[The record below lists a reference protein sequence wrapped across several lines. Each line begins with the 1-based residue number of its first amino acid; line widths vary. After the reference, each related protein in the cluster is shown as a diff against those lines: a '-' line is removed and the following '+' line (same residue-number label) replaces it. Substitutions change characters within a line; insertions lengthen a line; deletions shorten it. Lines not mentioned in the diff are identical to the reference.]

1 MQADLKNM
9 RNDALAIFNASLQA
23 VDPENAVHRF
33 LDREGDLLRVGR
45 ESAIDLQDYEEVLV
59 VGAGKASAAMAK
71 AVDEIL
77 HDRSVRGLICVKY
90 GYELELDR
98 IRVVQAGHPVPDADG
113 TVAAREIM
121 RLASEATERYLIIA
135 CISGGGSALL
145 PAPPPGISLDEKQ
158 YLTKRLLEVGAD
170 IHEMNSIR
178 KHLSLVKGG
187 RLMKAAFPARVINL
201 MLSDVVGDDP
211 GVIASGPFA
220 PDSSTFQDTLRIL
233 QKYDMMKDAPESVL
247 SWLKRGFSGEL
258 PDTPKPG
265 DPIFS
270 KVTNVIVGS
279 NIQALIAGK
288 QAAEALGYNTMIL
301 SSSVQG
307 NTAEAALLHGA
318 IAAEIRTSG
327 NPVPPPACVL
337 SGGETTVHV
346 RGPGKGGR
354 NQEFALWLIEAAA
367 KIPDSLFFSA
377 GTDGTDGPTDVAGA
391 LVDSSSLERAR
402 LLHLYPEYFLTRN
415 DSYHFF
421 SSLGDLVKTGPTR
434 TNVMDVRIVLVR

>member
-1 MQADLKNM
+1 MKNMKNM
-9 RNDALAIFNASLQA
+9 RNDALAIFNASLEA
-23 VDPENAVHRF
+23 VDPEKAVHKY
-33 LDREGDLLRVGR
+33 LKREGDLLRVPG
-45 ESAIDLQDYEEVLV
+45 ESAVDLRDYEEVLV

-71 AVDEIL
+71 AVGEIL
-77 HDRSVRGLICVKY
+77 YDRRVRGVICVKY
-90 GYELELDR
+90 GHELELDR
-98 IRVVQAGHPVPDADG
+98 IDVIQAGHPVPDEEG
-113 TVAAREIM
+113 TLAAREIM
-121 RLASEATERYLIIA
+121 RLASEATARHLIIS

-170 IHEMNSIR
+170 IHEMNSVR

-220 PDSSTFQDTLRIL
+220 PDNSTFQDALRIL

-247 SWLKRGFSGEL
+247 SWLKRGVSREL
-258 PDTPKPG
+258 PDTPKSG

-270 KVTNVIVGS
+270 QVTNIIVGS

-288 QAAEALGYNTMIL
+288 HAAEALGYNTLIL

-318 IAAEIRTSG
+318 IAREISASE
-327 NPVPPPACVL
+327 NPVSPPACIL
-337 SGGETTVHV
+337 SGGETTVQV

-354 NQEFALWLIEAAA
+354 NQEFALLLIEAAA
-367 KIPDSLFFSA
+367 QIPNSLFFSA
-377 GTDGTDGPTDVAGA
+377 GTDGTDGPTDAAGA
-391 LVDSSSLERAR
+391 LVESSSLERAR
-402 LLHLYPEYFLTRN
+402 LLHLYPEHFLARN

-421 SSLGDLVKTGPTR
+421 SSLGDLIKTGPTR

>member
-9 RNDALAIFNASLQA
+9 RNDALTIFNASLQA

-45 ESAIDLQDYEEVLV
+45 ESVIDLQDYEEVLV
-59 VGAGKASAAMAK
+59 VGAGKASAAMAR

-98 IRVVQAGHPVPDADG
+98 IKVVQAGHPVPDTDG
-113 TVAAREIM
+113 TIAARQIM
-121 RLASEATERYLIIA
+121 QLASEATARHLIIS

-220 PDSSTFQDTLRIL
+220 PDNSTFHDALRVL
-233 QKYDMMKDAPESVL
+233 QKYDMMKDTPESVL
-247 SWLKRGFSGEL
+247 SWLKRGVSGEL

-270 KVTNVIVGS
+270 QVTNVIVGS

-288 QAAEALGYNTMIL
+288 HAAEALGYNTLIL

-318 IAAEIRTSG
+318 IAREISASG
-327 NPVPPPACVL
+327 NPVQCPACVL
-337 SGGETTVHV
+337 SGGETTVQV

-354 NQEFALWLIEAAA
+354 NQEFALWLIEVAAR
-367 KIPDSLFFSA
+367 IPHSLFFSG
-377 GTDGTDGPTDVAGA
+377 GTDGTDGPTDAAGA

-402 LLHLYPEYFLTRN
+402 LLHLYPEHFLTRN

-421 SSLGDLVKTGPTR
+421 SSLGDLVRTGPTR
-434 TNVMDVRIVLVR
+434 TNVMDVRVVLVR